1 MLNSF
6 LTIYDKNLP
15 SFQIRRSCVT
25 RSKVII
31 IHSKF
36 ASRKPCFAINSVAI
50 AWSPWLLVILH
61 RFMADSI
68 VNRVVITRK
77 NLNQSNLKIFDP
89 AYKHSVH
96 SLKLLFGARCPHS
109 LNGDPQTPLYYVKI
123 RKLESLHLVRLEHLL
138 LRPWR
143 WQK

>member
-25 RSKVII
+25 RAKVII

-50 AWSPWLLVILH
+50 AWSPWLQVILH
-61 RFMADSI
+61 RFMADSV

-77 NLNQSNLKIFDP
+77 NLKQSNLKIFDP
-89 AYKHSVH
+89 AYKHSEH